1 MRKINSFFL
10 QNEKHLLGA
19 FLSLYM
25 RHYSFFVLLFCWSSL
40 SLAQDMESEE
50 PLSVDEL
57 LDELFVVDTLA
68 VLQAYDDLKGGFLYA
83 SISFDEQAYFSGRD
97 FDVDQFGLAPSLTY
111 LSSGGTYLF
120 AGGSYYSELDPVW
133 DVFALG
139 AGQFWSLGTKKQWS
153 VSASYTRSFLG
164 EDSEGLNTHRL
175 SSSVSYKLDPLQL
188 NVAGGY
194 LFGADPS
201 HYVSTSI
208 TYETTLAQ
216 IGAYELTFEPNLY
229 LLFSQQNIIEQV
241 SFFQFTESTVFDR
254 INSQLE
260 LPFTLDNNTLDITL
274 SYTRNFPNNLFE
286 DEDLSTSGYVSISLG
301 WLIPL

>member
-1 MRKINSFFL
+1 ML
-10 QNEKHLLGA
+10 
-19 FLSLYM
+19 FLSLPM
-25 RHYSFFVLLFCWSSL
+25 RQFSFFVLLVCWSSI
-40 SLAQDMESEE
+40 SLAQTPESKE
-50 PLSVDEL
+50 SSDVDEL

-83 SISFDEQAYFSGRD
+83 SISYDEQAYFSGRD
-97 FDVDQFGLAPSLTY
+97 FDIDQFGLAPSLTY

-120 AGGSYYSELDPVW
+120 AGGAYYSELDPAW
-133 DVFALG
+133 DLFALG

-153 VSASYTRSFLG
+153 VSASYTHSFLG

-175 SSSVSYKLDPLQL
+175 SSSLSYKLDPLQFNL
-188 NVAGGY
+188 AGGY

-201 HYVSTSI
+201 YYLSTSVS
-208 TYETTLAQ
+208 YDTTLAQ
-216 IGAYELTFEPNLY
+216 IGTFELTFEPSLY

-241 SFFQFTESTVFDR
+241 SFFRFTESTVFDR

-260 LPFTLDNNTLDITL
+260 LPLTLDNNTLDITL

-286 DEDLSTSGYVSISLG
+286 DEDLSSSGYFSISLG

>member
-1 MRKINSFFL
+1 MRLFSFFL
-10 QNEKHLLGA
+10 LL
-19 FLSLYM
+19 
-25 RHYSFFVLLFCWSSL
+25 VCWSSL
-40 SLAQDMESEE
+40 SFAQNPEPEE
-50 PLSVDEL
+50 PSDIDEL

-97 FDVDQFGLAPSLTY
+97 FDIDQFGLAPSLTY

-120 AGGSYYSELDPVW
+120 VGGSYYSELDPAW
-133 DVFALG
+133 DLFALG

-153 VSASYTRSFLG
+153 VSASYTHSFLP

-175 SSSVSYKLDPLQL
+175 SSSVSYKLDPLQFNL
-188 NVAGGY
+188 AGGY
-194 LFGADPS
+194 LFGAEPS
-201 HYVSTSI
+201 NYLSTSI
-208 TYETTLAQ
+208 SYDATLAQ
-216 IGAYELTFEPNLY
+216 FGAFELTFEPNLY

-241 SFFQFTESTVFDR
+241 SFFRFTESTVFDR
-254 INSQLE
+254 VNSQIE
-260 LPFTLDNNTLDITL
+260 LPFALDNDTLDITL

-286 DEDLSTSGYVSISLG
+286 DEDLSSSGYVSISLG

>member
-1 MRKINSFFL
+1 VL
-10 QNEKHLLGA
+10 
-19 FLSLYM
+19 FLSLPM
-25 RHYSFFVLLFCWSSL
+25 RHFSFFILLVCWSSL
-40 SLAQDMESEE
+40 SFAQNPESEE
-50 PLSVDEL
+50 PSDIDEL
-57 LDELFVVDTLA
+57 LNELFVVDTLA

-97 FDVDQFGLAPSLTY
+97 FDIDQFGLAPSLTY

-120 AGGSYYSELDPVW
+120 AGGSYYSELDPAW
-133 DVFALG
+133 DLFALG
-139 AGQFWSLGTKKQWS
+139 GGQFWSLGTEKQWS
-153 VSASYTRSFLG
+153 VSASYTHSFLG
-164 EDSEGLNTHRL
+164 EDREGLNTHRL
-175 SSSVSYKLDPLQL
+175 SSSASYKLDPLQL

-201 HYVSTSI
+201 YYLTSSI

-216 IGAYELTFEPNLY
+216 IGTFKLTFEPNLY

-286 DEDLSTSGYVSISLG
+286 DEDLSSSGYVSISLG

>member
-1 MRKINSFFL
+1 MRLFSFFI
-10 QNEKHLLGA
+10 LL
-19 FLSLYM
+19 
-25 RHYSFFVLLFCWSSL
+25 VCWSSL
-40 SLAQDMESEE
+40 SLAQNPESEE
-50 PLSVDEL
+50 PSDIDEL

-68 VLQAYDDLKGGFLYA
+68 VLKAYNELKGGFLYA

-97 FDVDQFGLAPSLTY
+97 FDIDQFGLAPSLTY

-120 AGGSYYSELDPVW
+120 TGGSYYSELDPAW
-133 DVFALG
+133 DLFALG
-139 AGQFWSLGTKKQWS
+139 AGQFWSLGTEKQWS
-153 VSASYTRSFLG
+153 VSSSYTHSFLSQ
-164 EDSEGLNTHRL
+164 DSEELNTHRL
-175 SSSVSYKLDPLQL
+175 SSSVSYKLDPLQF

-201 HYVSTSI
+201 YYFTSSI

-216 IGAYELTFEPNLY
+216 IGAFELTFEPNLY

-241 SFFQFTESTVFDR
+241 SFFRFTESTVFDR

-274 SYTRNFPNNLFE
+274 SYTRNFPKNLFE
-286 DEDLSTSGYVSISLG
+286 DEDLSSSGYFSISLG